1 MFTPKPEEIV
11 SVVVILLMFLAV
23 IVMVKK
29 VDRAHEPQPILSPN
43 ASESAAKNHNLDQ
56 HSG

>member
-1 MFTPKPEEIV
+1 MFTPRPEEIV

-43 ASESAAKNHNLDQ
+43 STDTASKSHNLDQ
-56 HSG
+56 HSV